1 MSIIANELAEE
12 EEMSNLAAR
21 FAVRMRNQAV
31 GSEGETTPIS
41 GGKRSRRP
49 SPDEQAQKDRA
60 IISVDSLD

>member
-1 MSIIANELAEE
+1 
-12 EEMSNLAAR
+12 MSNLATG

-49 SPDEQAQKDRA
+49 YPDEQAQKDRT
-60 IISVDSLD
+60 IISMDSLD